1 MAIIS
6 RVDYEN
12 AGRVDAAPIMEG
24 TKEKAPPLYLGA
36 IACRTYQ
43 RERNRLGAAA
53 PKGSHRLA
61 VEMQVVLDRDALF
74 DPARYLE
81 DPRKTDRN
89 SGGRWLPRYGLS
101 AAEKRQPQQ
110 WLEKSVSRLCPGGGR
125 DRGGDSE
132 GAARSSRPLAKSPP
146 PGLGSRRSEFP
157 LSRVA
162 SCPTTVE
169 AARRLPSGRSR
180 CGQSLRASRPRPAT
194 RSSANGRA
202 IGSSGH
208 SCLWRSHEYS
218 LV

>member
-1 MAIIS
+1 MPIAFAFCTKRS
-6 RVDYEN
+6 TPSL
-12 AGRVDAAPIMEG
+12 APG
-24 TKEKAPPLYLGA
+24 
-36 IACRTYQ
+36 
-43 RERNRLGAAA
+43 
-53 PKGSHRLA
+53 
-61 VEMQVVLDRDALF
+61 
-74 DPARYLE
+74 
-81 DPRKTDRN
+81 
-89 SGGRWLPRYGLS
+89 YGLS

-125 DRGGDSE
+125 DRGGDTE

-208 SCLWRSHEYS
+208 SCLCRSHAYS
-218 LV
+218 LGLIFSDSHLWLSFLAAGALFVSSRNNRAA